1 MKREFL
7 NTVGKRIRWLRQG
20 LEMNQGD
27 LSYALKGVGVE
38 IGSSYVSE
46 LERSNRIP
54 SGEVLAGLAK
64 VLGCTTDYLLMLT
77 DESDISSSEIN
88 KAKGNELD
96 IGNGTDLVMLQRLID
111 VFSAL
116 HPTDQLRIVDLATR
130 LRTMSEPRTIGNEKG
145 IQAA

>member
-1 MKREFL
+1 
-7 NTVGKRIRWLRQG
+7 
-20 LEMNQGD
+20 MNQGD